1 MSLQISAGRAEVIER
16 RFRGRERQLHQPAG
30 SVVDERQ
37 QRAPLATILEPG
49 VFRAVDLHQF
59 AQAFTPPP
67 RLVRRGFAVTA
78 VDPQGRPRSS
88 IVSASRRRGTGRDTV
103 YLCPTIA
110 RNPGI
115 TWRASIGYGALR
127 LFGVPFR
134 RPPVLWPL
142 AMASIHPSILQKRR
156 RRRVEAMI
164 SQALR
169 ECSRYLILPIGY
181 PDDRVA
187 CSLHSHRPAA
197 AYLHRRAASN
207 CVYLSTFGLLLGL
220 EHCHGRGPGVFL

>member
-1 MSLQISAGRAEVIER
+1 M
-16 RFRGRERQLHQPAG
+16 
-30 SVVDERQ
+30 
-37 QRAPLATILEPG
+37 T
-49 VFRAVDLHQF
+49 
-59 AQAFTPPP
+59 
-67 RLVRRGFAVTA
+67 
-78 VDPQGRPRSS
+78 RSTS
-88 IVSASRRRGTGRDTV
+88 
-103 YLCPTIA
+103 CPTIA

-156 RRRVEAMI
+156 RRRVGAII

-197 AYLHRRAASN
+197 AYLTGGRRLTAST
-207 CVYLSTFGLLLGL
+207 YLLLVYFWGSSIVMDVDQ
-220 EHCHGRGPGVFL
+220 EYFVRGQNFLVLYVIHTQN

>member
-1 MSLQISAGRAEVIER
+1 M
-16 RFRGRERQLHQPAG
+16 
-30 SVVDERQ
+30 
-37 QRAPLATILEPG
+37 T
-49 VFRAVDLHQF
+49 
-59 AQAFTPPP
+59 
-67 RLVRRGFAVTA
+67 
-78 VDPQGRPRSS
+78 RSTS
-88 IVSASRRRGTGRDTV
+88 
-103 YLCPTIA
+103 CPTIA

-156 RRRVEAMI
+156 RRRVEAII

-207 CVYLSTFGLLLGL
+207 CVYYLLLVYFWGSSIVMDVDQEYFCKRAKFPSFVTLSTPKINELQVSMQNSGVEGLSDLQP
-220 EHCHGRGPGVFL
+220 C